1 VYGGWLLVFC
11 FERWCKKNTNNTKP
25 LITATPLIVP
35 PTIAPI
41 GVDEGEEEGDI
52 GIGDVVVEAAGA
64 SDVVEVVEVV
74 VEIIRVGEE

>member
-1 VYGGWLLVFC
+1 MFC
-11 FERWCKKNTNNTKP
+11 FERRCKKNTNNTKP
-25 LITATPLIVP
+25 PITATPPIVP